1 MEHENIKGPAV
12 KRCRAAP
19 LAAGG
24 AALVA
29 LFAACASGQRATPTN
44 PLPDVGVTVSEVAEN
59 PLRYAGQVVTVSGEV
74 ERIFTPRAFTIGG
87 PDFIGEDELLVV
99 GPSTVP
105 AILNDLAD
113 SLAAMNDVVQVTG
126 LVRVFHEDSI
136 EQAIGADLDDDLF
149 DVYDGKPVLVMRDLD
164 VTPRKDVAVAAV
176 PVPVPVAVP
185 VPVVDEVEI
194 IDAPD
199 KRALVGRGAM
209 LVGVKVQEMV
219 GDSAFWVGPS
229 EDRRLF
235 VVVTRDT
242 KLGSGDG
249 PPPKIRAGQTIAVAG
264 VIKPLP
270 EEMASVR
277 AGWQLSP
284 DVETLLMKAPIYL
297 VANRVMILDG
307 EQMGAAAA
315 RSGERIPVQEDSP

>member
-1 MEHENIKGPAV
+1 MKHENIRGPAIE
-12 KRCRAAP
+12 RRLAAP
-19 LAAGG
+19 HAACG

-29 LFAACASGQRATPTN
+29 LFAACASAQRATPTN

-59 PLRYAGQVVTVSGEV
+59 PLRYAGQVITVSGEV
-74 ERIFTPRAFTIGG
+74 DRIFNPRAFTIGG

-105 AILNDLAD
+105 AILNNLAD
-113 SLAAMNDVVQVTG
+113 SLATMNDVVQVTG

-164 VTPRKDVAVAAV
+164 ITPRKDVVVAAV

-185 VPVVDEVEI
+185 VPVVDEIEI

-199 KRALVGRGAM
+199 KQALVGRGAM

-242 KLGSGDG
+242 KLGTGDG
-249 PPPKIRAGQTIAVAG
+249 PPPELKAGQTIAVAG

-270 EEMASVR
+270 EDMATVR
-277 AGWQLSP
+277 TAWQLSP

-315 RSGERIPVQEDSP
+315 KSGKRMPERKDNP